1 VSRGSCVVSTVG
13 RSLSEGPVR
22 LSGRGLGAAAL
33 RASYLL
39 VLAYAVVST
48 LYYARW
54 AVEADFLGYDFA
66 GTLWDPG
73 VAIREG
79 RSPYPAPVVAEVD
92 TGNPAL
98 YPPLLMLAI
107 APLTVLPWALGV
119 GIWTVLLAASVA
131 ATLYILRVRD
141 PRCYLLALATPV
153 ATIGLV
159 FGNAT
164 LLLVPIVALAW
175 RWRDH
180 QLRSGALVGLAIASK
195 LFVWPLLFWLL
206 GTRRYRAFGAA
217 LIATCMGLLVPWAVI
232 GFDGMTSYPDLLRI
246 AEELYAGHSYSVA
259 TALSALGTDAE
270 LASRATLGLGVAI
283 AAGAFYA
290 GRRGADSASVSLAVL
305 AAVLGSPIVWPYYYA
320 LLLVPV
326 AIARPRFSGLW
337 VALALFYVANRL
349 PRELLEAG
357 DLPGRPMD
365 VPFGIWQF
373 NHSPPGLWRAAG
385 YAVVGAGLV
394 AAAVL
399 ASRRAKAAS

>member
-1 VSRGSCVVSTVG
+1 VSTAG

-22 LSGRGLGAAAL
+22 LTGRGLGAAAL
-33 RASYLL
+33 QALYLL
-39 VLAYAVVST
+39 VLAYAVITT

-73 VAIREG
+73 VAIRDG

-98 YPPLLMLAI
+98 YPPLLMLAV
-107 APLTVLPWALGV
+107 APLTVLPWAVGV
-119 GIWTVLLAASVA
+119 GIWTVLLVASVA
-131 ATLYILRVRD
+131 ATLYVLRVRD
-141 PRCYLLALATPV
+141 PRCYVLALASPL
-153 ATIGLV
+153 ATIGVV

-164 LLLVPIVALAW
+164 LLLVPVVALAW

-180 QLRSGALVGLAIASK
+180 RLRSGALVGLAVASK
-195 LFVWPLLFWLL
+195 LFLWPLLFWLL

-217 LIATCMGLLVPWAVI
+217 LVATCLCLLVPWAVI
-232 GFDGMTSYPDLLRI
+232 GFDGMTSYPDLLRV

-259 TALSALGTDAE
+259 TALSGLGADAE

-283 AAGAFYA
+283 AALAFYA

-320 LLLVPV
+320 LLLIPI

-349 PRELLEAG
+349 PRELLEAA
-357 DLPGRPMD
+357 DLPGWPVD
-365 VPFGIWQF
+365 VPFGVWQF
-373 NHSPPGLWRAAG
+373 NHSPPGLWRAVG

-399 ASRRAKAAS
+399 TSRRTKAAR